1 MKYDSKIV
9 DDELDVLNDIRNG
22 WEIAAVLPPGDYG
35 SSEGYKPY
43 VYRQYVRFIMRKEI
57 NHSEIE
63 TDLELELDDELASF
77 GC

>member
-1 MKYDSKIV
+1 MRYDSKIV
-9 DDELDVLNDIRNG
+9 EDESEVLEDIRNG
-22 WEIAAVLPPGDYG
+22 WEVAAVLPAGDYG
-35 SSEGYKPY
+35 SSVGYKPY